1 MTDDN
6 DPPADEDQHT
16 DENENHDGDPESAHF
31 DSDPFGIDESPHDSV
46 DTETSAQAT
55 GDKKADET
63 VNTDANALTGGV
75 SDNLDTETTDVATD
89 DRPGGGIETQQQQ
102 IKRALAEIR
111 KEGLKIAVIYAIVDA
126 AIATLLVNA
135 ISLFVGI
142 PSGVPARVPVPSGIV
157 TVIQDIA
164 GIAVTEP
171 TIATGAVLGVGI
183 GLIIIPIEVGIR
195 IRRPLIDQFAA
206 ANPSL
211 QESLRTARDATEA
224 NRQSAIVKRLYDN
237 VLKGLNQASSLGLIN
252 LRRVATAVVILVV
265 LSGATVQLA
274 VVDLSLDEF
283 GADSTV
289 TVAGD
294 REETEYSGLKNGSSI
309 LGDET
314 SVREGQ
320 QTQNATIST
329 SGSDGGDGGDR
340 DSPTAYTNSGFSA
353 EDVQT
358 QQAAFDSDEAVQNA
372 ALIREYNLAIRENTD
387 QSDTTASPQR

>member
-6 DPPADEDQHT
+6 DPPVDQDQHT
-16 DENENHDGDPESAHF
+16 DGNENHNGDPESAHF
-31 DSDPFGIDESPHDSV
+31 DSDPFGIDENPDDGV
-46 DTETSAQAT
+46 DTENSAQAT
-55 GDKKADET
+55 GNERTDKT
-63 VNTDANALTGGV
+63 VNTDTNALTGGV
-75 SDNLDTETTDVATD
+75 SNNLDTETTDVAPD
-89 DRPGGGIETQQQQ
+89 NRPGDGIETQQQQ
-102 IKRALAEIR
+102 IKRALSEIR
-111 KEGLKIAVIYAIVDA
+111 KEGLKIAVIYAVVDA

-142 PSGVPARVPVPSGIV
+142 PSGIPARVPIPSGIV
-157 TVIQDIA
+157 TVLQDIA

-171 TIATGAVLGVGI
+171 SIATGAVLGVGV

-195 IRRPLIDQFAA
+195 VRRPLVDQFAA

-224 NRQSAIVKRLYDN
+224 NRQSTIVKRLYDN
-237 VLKGLNQASSLGLIN
+237 VLTGLNQASSLGLID
-252 LRRVATAVVILVV
+252 LRRVATAVVILVI

-294 REETEYSGLKNGSSI
+294 RERTEYSGLQNGSSI
-309 LGDET
+309 LGEET

-329 SGSDGGDGGDR
+329 SGSDGGEDRNR
-340 DSPTAYTNSGFSA
+340 DSPTAYANSGFSA

-358 QQAAFDSDEAVQNA
+358 QQAAFEGEEAVQNA
-372 ALIREYNLAIRENTD
+372 ALIREYNLEIRQNND
-387 QSDTTASPQR
+387 RADR